1 MSPVDWLLNPSGLTP
16 HGFCLSWAPGLVA
29 LHAGS
34 DVATGLAYF
43 SIPLAIA
50 TFLRQRPDIRYGWV
64 AYLFVAFIL
73 ACGATHLMS
82 IFTLWVPAYGV
93 EGLIKLATAILS
105 IATAAVLWPLMP
117 KLLAVPSAAHLERL
131 NVELAATVAAQG
143 LTAALLRESEAQ
155 VRSSNV
161 ELERR
166 VDERTAELQAANVQL
181 TAALAERAHAEH
193 ALAQSE
199 EAFRASFE
207 AAAVGKA
214 QSDPVT
220 GRIIRANRAFAHMLG
235 YEPEELVGR
244 LGWEFTWPEDREAE
258 VAEYERVVNEEI
270 PAYVREKRYVRRS
283 GEPFWGRVSASIVR
297 DAKTREPVLT
307 VAVIEDI
314 DETYK
319 AQGALRAATRELE
332 LLVEEL
338 TATIG
343 QRDLLLREVYHRVKN
358 NLQIVDSLLVMQARK
373 LSDPDAKK
381 ALLGLRGRI
390 YALGLVHSQLMGSKD
405 LKTFDITPF
414 LQELSANIVESVAGK
429 DVKLTVRAIP
439 MEVGLDFAIPLGL
452 LVTELVTNSL
462 KHAFPTGAGTIE
474 VSLDRTGDG
483 DVVLT
488 VADDGVGRDERE
500 APAPGGRATLGVT
513 IIEGLAAQLKGTI
526 VVQRNNG
533 TRTEIRVAAP
543 VLS

>member
-16 HGFCLSWAPGLVA
+16 HGFCLSWAPGLIA
-29 LHAGS
+29 LHVGS
-34 DVATGLAYF
+34 DVLIGLAYF

-50 TFLRQRPDIRYGWV
+50 AFVKQRPDIRYGWV
-64 AYLFVAFIL
+64 AYLFVGFIL

-93 EGLIKLATAILS
+93 EGLIKLVTAILS
-105 IATAAVLWPLMP
+105 IATAAILWPLMP

-131 NVELAATVAAQG
+131 NAELADTVAAQG
-143 LTAALLRESEAQ
+143 RTAALLRESEAQ
-155 VRSSNV
+155 VRSSNLA
-161 ELERR
+161 LERR
-166 VDERTAELQAANVQL
+166 VEERTAQLRATNVQL
-181 TAALAERAHAEH
+181 TEALAERALAER
-193 ALAQSE
+193 ALARSE

-214 QSDPVT
+214 QSDPLS
-220 GRIIRANRAFAHMLG
+220 GRIIRANRAFAQMLG
-235 YEPEELVGR
+235 YEPEEIVGR
-244 LGWEFTWPEDREAE
+244 LGWEFTWPEDRDAE
-258 VAEYERVVNEEI
+258 MAEYNRVVADEI
-270 PAYVREKRYVRRS
+270 PAYVREKRYVRRN

-297 DAKTREPVLT
+297 NPETLEPVLT

-319 AQGALRAATRELE
+319 AQSALRDATQELE

-338 TATIG
+338 TSTVS

-373 LSDPDAKK
+373 LSDPEAKQ

-390 YALGLVHSQLMGSKD
+390 YALGLVHGQLMGSKD
-405 LKTFDITPF
+405 LRTFDITPF
-414 LQELSANIVESVAGK
+414 LRELSSNIVDGVAGNE
-429 DVKLTVRAIP
+429 VQLTVQGVP
-439 MEVGLDFAIPLGL
+439 MDVGLDFAIPLGL

-462 KHAFPTGAGTIE
+462 KHAFPAGVGTID
-474 VSLDRTGDG
+474 VGLGRTEEG
-483 DVVLT
+483 DVMLT
-488 VADDGVGRDERE
+488 VADNGVGHDGSET
-500 APAPGGRATLGVT
+500 PARGVRSTLGVT
-513 IIEGLAAQLKGTI
+513 IIEGLVAQLKGTI
-526 VVQRNNG
+526 MVRKDNG

>member
-1 MSPVDWLLNPSGLTP
+1 MSLVDWLLNPTGLTP
-16 HGFCLSWAPGLVA
+16 HGFCLSWSPGLVA

-34 DVATGLAYF
+34 DTVIGLAYF

-50 TFLRQRPDIRYGWV
+50 AFVKQRPDIKYGWV

-82 IFTLWVPAYGV
+82 ILTLWSPAYGV
-93 EGLIKLATAILS
+93 EGLIKLLTAILS
-105 IATAAVLWPLMP
+105 IATAGLLWPLMP
-117 KLLAVPSAAHLERL
+117 KLLAVPTAAGLERL
-131 NVELAATVAAQG
+131 NTELAATVAAQNR
-143 LTAALLRESEAQ
+143 TAALLRESEAV

-166 VDERTAELQAANVQL
+166 VEERTAQLRAANAQL
-181 TAALAERAHAEH
+181 TEALAERALAEQ

-199 EAFRASFE
+199 EAFRTSFE

-214 QSDPVT
+214 QSDPLT

-235 YEPEELVGR
+235 YEPEEIIGR
-244 LGWEFTWPEDREAE
+244 LGWEFTLAEDREVE
-258 VAEYERVVNEEI
+258 VAEYERVVADEI
-270 PAYVREKRYVRRS
+270 PAYVREKRYVRRN

-297 DAKTREPVLT
+297 DAETREPVLT

-319 AQGALRAATRELE
+319 AQGALRDAKQELE

-338 TATIG
+338 TATVS

-381 ALLGLRGRI
+381 ALLSLRGRI
-390 YALGLVHSQLMGSKD
+390 YALGLVHNQLMGSRD

-414 LQELSANIVESVAGK
+414 LQELSSNIVDGVAGK
-429 DVKLTVRAIP
+429 DIKLTVRGIP
-439 MEVGLDFAIPLGL
+439 MDVGLDFAIPLGL

-462 KHAFPTGAGTIE
+462 KHAFPTGGGTID
-474 VSLDRTGDG
+474 VSLDRGEDG
-483 DVVLT
+483 SVLLT
-488 VADDGVGRDERE
+488 VADSGVGHDGGEALTPGER
-500 APAPGGRATLGVT
+500 PTLGVT
-513 IIEGLAAQLKGTI
+513 IIEGLVAQLKGTI
-526 VVQRNNG
+526 VVRRDNG
-533 TRTEIRVAAP
+533 TRTEISVAAP

>member
-34 DVATGLAYF
+34 DAAIGLAYF

-50 TFLRQRPDIRYGWV
+50 AFVKQRPDIRYGWV

-105 IATAAVLWPLMP
+105 IATAAILWPLTP
-117 KLLAVPSAAHLERL
+117 KLLAVPSAANLERL
-131 NVELAATVAAQG
+131 NAELAATVAAQG
-143 LTAALLRESEAQ
+143 RTAALLRESEAL

-166 VDERTAELQAANVQL
+166 VEERTAQLRTANIQL
-181 TAALAERAHAEH
+181 TEALAERAHAEQ

-214 QSDPVT
+214 QSDPMT
-220 GRIIRANRAFAHMLG
+220 GRIIRSNRAFAHMLG
-235 YEPEELVGR
+235 YEPEEIVGR
-244 LGWEFTWPEDREAE
+244 SGWEFTWPEDREAE

-270 PAYVREKRYVRRS
+270 PAYVREKRYVRRG

-297 DAKTREPVLT
+297 DAQTREPVLT

-338 TATIG
+338 TATVS

-373 LSDPDAKK
+373 LTDPQAKQ
-381 ALLGLRGRI
+381 ALQGLRGRI

-414 LQELSANIVESVAGK
+414 LQELSSHIVESVASK
-429 DVKLTVRAIP
+429 DIKLTVRAIP
-439 MEVGLDFAIPLGL
+439 MDVGLDFAIPLGL

-462 KHAFPTGAGTIE
+462 KHAFPTGAGVIE
-474 VSLDRTGDG
+474 VSLDRTEGG
-483 DVVLT
+483 DVLLA
-488 VADDGVGRDERE
+488 VADDGVGHDGSE
-500 APAPGGRATLGVT
+500 APAPGGRTTLGVT

-526 VVQRNNG
+526 MVRRDNG